1 MYLRI
6 IRAKKLL
13 NSDCLTEVPEIG
25 LSAIVCYPVLTWFA
39 ANLARSSFVI

>member
-13 NSDCLTEVPEIG
+13 KSDCLTEVPEIG
-25 LSAIVCYPVLTWFA
+25 LSAIVCYPILTWFA
-39 ANLARSSFVI
+39 AILARSSSFI